1 MPPIKNVVILGA
13 GPCGLSTA
21 IALSKMSALT
31 SSPPNLRVT
40 LVETRSKLQTIGGT
54 VNMTPLAMRYLDYL
68 GAGQQLKENS
78 IELITGVDAISL
90 RLGWR
95 LGNLW
100 GGVGARRTARYE
112 LVRSL
117 HDTIKREH
125 ADSVRIE
132 WGKRLTE
139 ISEADEQV
147 RLQFEDQSTLECDI
161 LLGCDG
167 INSAARNLWVEP
179 TRKKE
184 YSGRGVAMGWAEGAA
199 NQVKDAAS
207 SSSPVTLPSGEPA
220 LRDTAAFSA
229 TGGTLITSY
238 YEPTRQDIF
247 FAHVRKMTEHDAV
260 DRDGWHL
267 VGEDQEVVRKEVLET
282 YTRGRVNG
290 IQNVIDKCDKWQI
303 YPIYQLPPQGRWHK
317 GRVLLLG
324 DAAHA
329 MPPQG
334 ESTGIAIEDGVLLAR
349 ILGRCATRSVEQLF
363 SDFEAVRRSDIERH
377 YKDAEKMSKMVSSK
391 PPGVRGLIMDL
402 ITMVF
407 MFVKKMQGTDHFKGD
422 VRSIELPA

>member
-1 MPPIKNVVILGA
+1 MPIKNVVILGA

-21 IALSKMSALT
+21 IALSKLSALT
-31 SSPPNLRVT
+31 PGLPPLQVT
-40 LVETRSKLQTIGGT
+40 LIETRPKLQTTGGT
-54 VNMTPLAMRYLDYL
+54 INMTPLAIRYLDYL

-78 IELITGVDAISL
+78 IALDTGVDAISL

-95 LGNLW
+95 LGNVW
-100 GGVGARRTARYE
+100 GRVGARRTARFE

-117 HDTIKREH
+117 LDTINREH
-125 ADSVRIE
+125 SSSIQIQ
-132 WGKRLTE
+132 WGKRVTE
-139 ISEADEQV
+139 VSEASDQV
-147 RLQFEDQSTLECDI
+147 ELKFEDHSTLECDI

-167 INSAARNLWVEP
+167 INSAVRNLWVQP

-184 YSGRGVAMGWAEGAA
+184 YSGRSVAMGWAEGAA
-199 NQVKDAAS
+199 NQIKGAV
-207 SSSPVTLPSGEPA
+207 SSPITLPNGQPA

-267 VGEDQEVVRKEVLET
+267 VGEDQEAVRTEVMET
-282 YTRGRVNG
+282 YTHGRVNG
-290 IQNVIDKCDKWQI
+290 LQNVFAKCETWQL
-303 YPIYQLPPQGRWHK
+303 YPIYTLPPQGRWQK

-329 MPPQG
+329 V
-334 ESTGIAIEDGVLLAR
+334 S
-349 ILGRCATRSVEQLF
+349 ILPTDPNWEKSRTYRC
-363 SDFEAVRRSDIERH
+363 
-377 YKDAEKMSKMVSSK
+377 
-391 PPGVRGLIMDL
+391 
-402 ITMVF
+402 
-407 MFVKKMQGTDHFKGD
+407 
-422 VRSIELPA
+422 

>member
-1 MPPIKNVVILGA
+1 LPDHSTASHFNSNTMPIKNIVILGA

-31 SSPPNLRVT
+31 PGLPPLKVT
-40 LVETRSKLQTIGGT
+40 LIETRPKLQTIGGT
-54 VNMTPLAMRYLDYL
+54 INMTPLAMRYLDYL

-125 ADSVRIE
+125 SDTVQIK
-132 WGKRLTE
+132 WGKRVTD
-139 ISEADEQV
+139 ISEADDQV
-147 RLQFEDQSTLECDI
+147 KLKFEDQSTIECDI

-167 INSAARNLWVEP
+167 INSAARDIWVESS
-179 TRKKE
+179 RKKE

-199 NQVKDAAS
+199 NQIKSS
-207 SSSPVTLPSGEPA
+207 SSSPITLPNGQPA

-229 TGGTLITSY
+229 TGGTLIASY

-247 FAHVRKMTEHDAV
+247 FAHVRKMAEHDAI

-267 VGEDQEVVRKEVLET
+267 VGDDQEAVRAEVVEI
-282 YTRGRVNG
+282 YTKGQVNG
-290 IQNVIDKCDKWQI
+290 IEEVIAKCEKWQI
-303 YPIYQLPPQGRWHK
+303 YPIYHLPPQGRWHK

-329 MPPQG
+329 VSDPAGNNIYRTITDEPFHRC
-334 ESTGIAIEDGVLLAR
+334 LL
-349 ILGRCATRSVEQLF
+349 
-363 SDFEAVRRSDIERH
+363 
-377 YKDAEKMSKMVSSK
+377 K
-391 PPGVRGLIMDL
+391 
-402 ITMVF
+402 
-407 MFVKKMQGTDHFKGD
+407 VKAQASQSRTACLSHI
-422 VRSIELPA
+422 S

>member
-1 MPPIKNVVILGA
+1 MAIKNIVILGA

-31 SSPPNLRVT
+31 PGLPPLQVT
-40 LVETRSKLQTIGGT
+40 LIETRPKLQTIGGT
-54 VNMTPLAMRYLDYL
+54 INMTPLAMRYLDYL
-68 GAGQQLKENS
+68 GAGQQLKDNS

-117 HDTIKREH
+117 HDTLNREH
-125 ADSVRIE
+125 SNSVQIK
-132 WGKRLTE
+132 WGRRVTE
-139 ISEADEQV
+139 ISEADDQV
-147 RLQFEDQSTLECDI
+147 KLKFEDQSTLECDI

-167 INSAARNLWVEP
+167 INSAARNMWVEP
-179 TRKKE
+179 SRRKE

-199 NQVKDAAS
+199 NQIKSS
-207 SSSPVTLPSGEPA
+207 SSSPITLPNGQPA

-247 FAHVRKMTEHDAV
+247 FAHVRKMAEHDAV

-267 VGEDQEVVRKEVLET
+267 VGEDQEAVRSEVVET
-282 YTRGRVNG
+282 YTKSRVYG
-290 IQNVIDKCDKWQI
+290 IEEVIAKCEKWQI
-303 YPIYQLPPQGRWHK
+303 YPIYHLPPQGRWHK

-329 MPPQG
+329 VG
-334 ESTGIAIEDGVLLAR
+334 EPAENSIYPTVTDQLICRCLLKAKAR
-349 ILGRCATRSVEQLF
+349 ASQSRTAC
-363 SDFEAVRRSDIERH
+363 
-377 YKDAEKMSKMVSSK
+377 SSH
-391 PPGVRGLIMDL
+391 RY
-402 ITMVF
+402 
-407 MFVKKMQGTDHFKGD
+407 
-422 VRSIELPA
+422 

>member
-31 SSPPNLRVT
+31 SPSTPPGSHLRVT
-40 LVETRSKLQTIGGT
+40 LVETRPRLQTIGGT
-54 VNMTPLAMRYLDYL
+54 INMTPLAMRYLDHL
-68 GAGQQLKENS
+68 GAGQQLRENS
-78 IELITGVDAISL
+78 IELISGVDAISL

-117 HDTIKREH
+117 HDTITREH
-125 ADSVRIE
+125 SDCVRVE
-132 WGKRLTE
+132 WGKRVTE
-139 ISEADEQV
+139 ISEAEDEQV
-147 RLQFEDQSTLECDI
+147 VRLKFEDESTLECDV

-167 INSAARNLWVEP
+167 INSAARSLWVEP
-179 TRKKE
+179 SRKKE

-199 NQVKDAAS
+199 NQDLKGSAAT
-207 SSSPVTLPSGEPA
+207 SSSPITLPNGEPA

-247 FAHVRKMTEHDAV
+247 FAHVRKMSEHDAV

-267 VGEDQEVVRKEVLET
+267 VGEDQEVVRKEVMET
-282 YTRGRVNG
+282 YTTHGRVKG
-290 IQNVIDKCDKWQI
+290 IGNVIDKCDKWQI
-303 YPIYQLPPQGRWHK
+303 YPIYQLPPQGRWCR

-329 MPPQG
+329 
-334 ESTGIAIEDGVLLAR
+334 
-349 ILGRCATRSVEQLF
+349 
-363 SDFEAVRRSDIERH
+363 
-377 YKDAEKMSKMVSSK
+377 VSS
-391 PPGVRGLIMDL
+391 LIL
-402 ITMVF
+402 STEQKQVTA
-407 MFVKKMQGTDHFKGD
+407 Q
-422 VRSIELPA
+422 RYNC

>member
-1 MPPIKNVVILGA
+1 MILQHSKRLRIDIMSIKKVVILGA

-21 IALSKMSALT
+21 IALSKISALT
-31 SSPPNLRVT
+31 PGLSLLHVT
-40 LVETRSKLQTIGGT
+40 LVETRPKLQTIGGT
-54 VNMTPLAMRYLDYL
+54 INMTPLAMRYLDYL
-68 GAGQQLKENS
+68 GAGQQLRDNS
-78 IELITGVDAISL
+78 IELISGVDAISL

-117 HDTIKREH
+117 HDTIEREH
-125 ADSVRIE
+125 SDSVRIE
-132 WGKRLTE
+132 WSKRVTE
-139 ISEADEQV
+139 IVEVDNQV
-147 RLQFEDQSTLECDI
+147 QLRFEDQCTLECDI

-167 INSAARNLWVEP
+167 INSAARRMWVEP
-179 TRKKE
+179 TRRKE

-199 NQVKDAAS
+199 DQMKS
-207 SSSPVTLPSGEPA
+207 TSSPIIFSNGQRA

-229 TGGTLITSY
+229 TGGTLIASY

-247 FAHVRKMTEHDAV
+247 FAHVRKMAEHDAV

-267 VGEDQEVVRKEVLET
+267 VGEDQEAVKAEVVET
-282 YTRGRVNG
+282 YTKGRVNG
-290 IQNVIDKCDKWQI
+290 IDKVIAKCDKWQI

-329 MPPQG
+329 VSHPAG
-334 ESTGIAIEDGVLLAR
+334 NSFRYEVTDTKVHRCLLKVKAQA
-349 ILGRCATRSVEQLF
+349 LRS
-363 SDFEAVRRSDIERH
+363 
-377 YKDAEKMSKMVSSK
+377 KTVSS
-391 PPGVRGLIMDL
+391 LH
-402 ITMVF
+402 
-407 MFVKKMQGTDHFKGD
+407 MF
-422 VRSIELPA
+422 

>member
-1 MPPIKNVVILGA
+1 
-13 GPCGLSTA
+13 
-21 IALSKMSALT
+21 MSAVTPGLP
-31 SSPPNLRVT
+31 SLRVT
-40 LVETRSKLQTIGGT
+40 IIEARPKLQTIGGT
-54 VNMTPLAMRYLDYL
+54 INMTPLAMRYLDYL
-68 GAGQQLKENS
+68 GAGQRLRENS
-78 IELITGVDAISL
+78 IELVTGVDAISL

-117 HDTIKREH
+117 HDTVQREH
-125 ADSVRIE
+125 SDSVQIE
-132 WGKRLTE
+132 WGKRVTS
-139 ISEADEQV
+139 ISEAEDKV
-147 RLQFEDQSTLECDI
+147 RLEFEDHSKLECDI

-167 INSAARNLWVEP
+167 INSATRSLWVEP

-199 NQVKDAAS
+199 DQIKGVAS
-207 SSSPVTLPSGEPA
+207 SPITLPGGRPA

-238 YEPTRQDIF
+238 YEPTRQDVF

-267 VGEDQEVVRKEVLET
+267 VGEDQEIVRKEVIET
-282 YTRGRVNG
+282 YTKGRVNG
-290 IQNVIDKCDKWQI
+290 IQDVIEKCDRWQI

-329 MPPQG
+329 
-334 ESTGIAIEDGVLLAR
+334 
-349 ILGRCATRSVEQLF
+349 
-363 SDFEAVRRSDIERH
+363 
-377 YKDAEKMSKMVSSK
+377 VSISHSEE
-391 PPGVRGLIMDL
+391 
-402 ITMVF
+402 T
-407 MFVKKMQGTDHFKGD
+407 
-422 VRSIELPA
+422 

>member
-1 MPPIKNVVILGA
+1 MSIEDIVILGA

-31 SSPPNLRVT
+31 PDLPLPRITVI
-40 LVETRSKLQTIGGT
+40 ETRPTLQTIGGT
-54 VNMTPLAMRYLDYL
+54 INMTPLAIRYLDYL

-78 IELITGVDAISL
+78 LELITGINAISL

-125 ADSVRIE
+125 SSSITIS
-132 WGKRLTE
+132 WGKRVTE
-139 ISEADEQV
+139 ISETHDQV
-147 RLQFEDQSTLECDI
+147 HLKFSDQSTISCDI

-167 INSAARNLWVEP
+167 VNSAARSLYVEP

-184 YSGRGVAMGWAEGAA
+184 YSGRGVAIGWASGAA
-199 NQVKDAAS
+199 ATNQTKNPAS
-207 SSSPVTLPSGEPA
+207 SPITFPNGQPA
-220 LRDTAAFSA
+220 LRDTAAFGA
-229 TGGTLITSY
+229 TGGTLIASY
-238 YEPTRQDIF
+238 YEPTRQDIS
-247 FAHVRKMTEHDAV
+247 FAHVRKMAEHEAV

-267 VGEDQEVVRKEVLET
+267 IASDQDAVRTEVIET
-282 YTRGRVNG
+282 YSQSRING
-290 IQNVIDKCDKWQI
+290 LQDVIAKCDRWQI

-329 MPPQG
+329 VSDLLHLLNPHEGSLAYSESLKHQLLDATSRRKHRHRNRRRNPHRTDPQ
-334 ESTGIAIEDGVLLAR
+334 STHHKSRGIEV
-349 ILGRCATRSVEQLF
+349 
-363 SDFEAVRRSDIERH
+363 
-377 YKDAEKMSKMVSSK
+377 
-391 PPGVRGLIMDL
+391 
-402 ITMVF
+402 
-407 MFVKKMQGTDHFKGD
+407 
-422 VRSIELPA
+422 

>member
-1 MPPIKNVVILGA
+1 MSIKNIVILGA

-21 IALSKMSALT
+21 IALSKIWALT
-31 SSPPNLRVT
+31 AGLPPLKVT

-54 VNMTPLAMRYLDYL
+54 INMTPLAMRYLDYL
-68 GAGQQLKENS
+68 GAGQQLKDNS

-95 LGNLW
+95 LGNMW

-125 ADSVRIE
+125 ADLVHIE
-132 WGKRLTE
+132 WGKRVTE
-139 ISEADEQV
+139 ISEVNDQV
-147 RLQFEDQSTLECDI
+147 HLRFEDQFTIECDI

-167 INSAARNLWVEP
+167 INSAARTMWVEP
-179 TRKKE
+179 SRKKE

-199 NQVKDAAS
+199 NQIKGT
-207 SSSPVTLPSGEPA
+207 SSSPITLPDGRPA

-238 YEPTRQDIF
+238 YEPSRQNVF
-247 FAHVRKMTEHDAV
+247 FAHVRKMAEQDAV

-267 VGEDQEVVRKEVLET
+267 VGEDQEAVRTEVVET
-282 YTRGRVNG
+282 YTKSRING
-290 IQNVIDKCDKWQI
+290 IDEVVAKCEKWQI

-317 GRVLLLG
+317 GRVFLLG

-329 MPPQG
+329 VSNPAGNHLPYTIIDNL
-334 ESTGIAIEDGVLLAR
+334 SADAPAR
-349 ILGRCATRSVEQLF
+349 RKYRYRDRRWRPYRTNPKPERIK
-363 SDFEAVRRSDIERH
+363 VRR
-377 YKDAEKMSKMVSSK
+377 AAF
-391 PPGVRGLIMDL
+391 L
-402 ITMVF
+402 
-407 MFVKKMQGTDHFKGD
+407 
-422 VRSIELPA
+422 